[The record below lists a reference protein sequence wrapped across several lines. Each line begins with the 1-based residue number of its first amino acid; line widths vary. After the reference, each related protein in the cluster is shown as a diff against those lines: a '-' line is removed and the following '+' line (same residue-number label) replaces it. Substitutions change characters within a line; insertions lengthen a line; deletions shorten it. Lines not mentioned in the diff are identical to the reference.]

1 MNPRKICWKSS
12 AWNWGPKDGIKKHAG
27 KSLLEHMRTIPDYR
41 CDREKPHDHA
51 EMLTYLVA
59 GYLNGRASVGRALC
73 WCEDNME
80 MLREHMA
87 LKQGIASEATISR
100 MLNGID
106 AEMFMYAFMEWTAE
120 ILCEHGIHIIIDGKA
135 LRGATEKIKNGNAPY
150 ILNAIDAATQMV
162 IAQLPVG
169 EKTNEITTIPEL
181 LRLLDIDG
189 NTFTIDAIGTQKK
202 IEEMIIS
209 EGGHFILQVKKNN
222 PSLYDEIC
230 DAFAAFESEL
240 KCPEKERSARLK
252 KYLERYDRWQ
262 SSEKDRG
269 RVVYRDM
276 KICTD
281 PSFLDC
287 INEGEIDYIQ
297 TVGCMEQVRVP
308 IEKDAEGNDIT
319 VGKKEYLEKGTVRRP
334 RPEKSDAMEAEY
346 QQVGMISDLT
356 LSAEEMA
363 KYKREHWKIENNLH
377 HVLDDA
383 FREDRSTAKGSRNNL
398 SVIRKIAYNILR
410 IVIIRDHPGWGIQRM
425 MDYFSTHLDL
435 TEKMLF
441 TPIPSF
447 Y

>member
-1 MNPRKICWKSS
+1 MKPRNICWKSS
-12 AWNWGPKDGIKKHAG
+12 AWNWDPKDAAKDAG
-27 KSLLEHMRTIPDYR
+27 KSLLGHMRTVPDYR
-41 CDREKPHDHA
+41 CSREKPHDHA

-59 GYLNGRASVGRALC
+59 GYLNGRASVGRAPC
-73 WCEDNME
+73 WCEDNIE
-80 MLREHMA
+80 MLKKHMA
-87 LKQGIASEATISR
+87 LKRGIASEPTISR

-106 AEMFMYAFMEWTAE
+106 AYMFMYAFMEWTAE
-120 ILCEHGIHIIIDGKA
+120 ILCGHGIHIIIDGKA
-135 LRGATEKIKNGNAPY
+135 LRGAAEKTRNGNVPC

-162 IAQLPVG
+162 IAQLPID
-169 EKTNEITTIPEL
+169 EKTNEITAIPKL
-181 LRLLDIDG
+181 LEILDIDG

-202 IEEMIIS
+202 IEEMIVS
-209 EGGHFILQVKKNN
+209 AGGHFILQVKRNN

-240 KCPEKERSARLK
+240 KCPEEERSGKLK
-252 KYLERYDRWQ
+252 KYLDRYDRWQ
-262 SSEKDRG
+262 SQEKNRE
-269 RVVYRDM
+269 RMEYRDM
-276 KICTD
+276 KVCTD
-281 PSFLDC
+281 ASFLDC
-287 INEGEIDYIQ
+287 VREGGVGYIG

-319 VGKKEYLEKGTVRRP
+319 VGKKEYLEKGTVRKP
-334 RPEKSDAMEAEY
+334 RPEKGDGMDAGH
-346 QQVGMISDLT
+346 QQAGMISDLV
-356 LSAEEMA
+356 LNAKDMA
-363 KYKREHWKIENNLH
+363 KYKREHWKIENNPH

-410 IVIIRDHPGWGIQRM
+410 IAIIRDHPGWGIQRM

-441 TPIPSF
+441 APIPSF